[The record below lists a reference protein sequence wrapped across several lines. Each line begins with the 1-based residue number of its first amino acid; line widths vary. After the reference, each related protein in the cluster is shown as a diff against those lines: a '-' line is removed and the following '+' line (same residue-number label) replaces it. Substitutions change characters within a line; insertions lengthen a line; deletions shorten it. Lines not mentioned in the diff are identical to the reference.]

1 MKQYNDYFW
10 RAKNATLDMMMR
22 LFTYIAIFFLV
33 FTVSPLYIRA
43 GIIEDLRQK
52 IDTRGIEI
60 KNLEQEI
67 AQYEKDIAVL
77 GGQAKTLANS
87 IKELDIAR
95 KKLDVNI
102 RLTESK
108 ISNQNLKIEKLELE
122 IGDKE
127 VKIDQNSRAIGEI
140 IRSMDQVE
148 TKNLTEVILSNKNFS
163 ELWDDIENLELLGN
177 QIRDQVKELQHL
189 KAARES
195 DKATTEKERAVLV
208 GLKKE
213 LSDEKRVVE
222 NNKSGKNRL
231 LATTKNKE
239 SNYKKIL
246 EKKQALKEAFEAE
259 LEQFESEL
267 KVAIDPSSFPPAG
280 SEVLSWPLDKI
291 RITQYFGDTAFAKSG
306 AYNGK
311 GHNGIDIAATY
322 GTKIRASLG
331 GTIAG
336 TGDTDI
342 VCPGASYGRW
352 VLIKHRNGLST
363 LYAHLSV
370 ISVTSGQEVGTG
382 DIIGYS
388 GDTGYSTGPHLHL
401 TVYATQGVSV
411 QQRKSAVCNGT
422 YTLPIAPLNA
432 YLNPMD
438 YLKKL

>member
-1 MKQYNDYFW
+1 MQLIMT
-10 RAKNATLDMMMR
+10 AR
-22 LFTYIAIFFLV
+22 LSIYIFIFFLV
-33 FTVSPLYIRA
+33 FVLSPIDMHA

-52 IDTRGIEI
+52 IDGRATEI

-67 AQYEKDIAVL
+67 AQYEKDIVAL

-108 ISNQNLKIEKLELE
+108 IAAQNLKIEKLKIE

-127 VKIDQNSRAIGEI
+127 EKIDQNLRAIEEI
-140 IRSMDQVE
+140 IRAMDQVE
-148 TKNLTEVILSNKNFS
+148 TKNLMEVILSNENFS
-163 ELWDDIENLELLGN
+163 EFWDDIENLERLGKLT
-177 QIRDQVKELQHL
+177 RDQVKELEQL

-195 DKATTEKERAVLV
+195 DKAATERERAVLV

-222 NNKSGKNRL
+222 ANKSEKNRL

-246 EKKQALKEAFEAE
+246 QQKQALKDAFEAE
-259 LEQFESEL
+259 LREFESEL
-267 KVAIDPSSFPPAG
+267 KIAIDPSSFPPAG
-280 SEVLSWPLDKI
+280 SEVLSWPTNGV
-291 RITQYFGDTAFAKSG
+291 RITQYFGNTAFAKSG
-306 AYNGK
+306 AYNGN
-311 GHNGIDIAATY
+311 GHNGIDMAVAY
-322 GTKIRASLG
+322 GTKIKAALG
-331 GTIAG
+331 GTVTGI
-336 TGDTDI
+336 GDTDTTKG
-342 VCPGASYGRW
+342 CYSYGKW

-370 ISVTSGQEVGTG
+370 ISATTGQEVGTG

-388 GDTGYSTGPHLHL
+388 GNTGYSTGPHLHL
-401 TVYATQGVSV
+401 TVYASMGVQIKKFDNSKNCKD
-411 QQRKSAVCNGT
+411 Q
-422 YTLPIAPLNA
+422 YIPIASLNA
-432 YLNPMD
+432 YLNPID

>member
-1 MKQYNDYFW
+1 MKLYNDYFW

-108 ISNQNLKIEKLELE
+108 ILNQNLKIEKLELE

-177 QIRDQVKELQHL
+177 QIRDQVKELQYL

-246 EKKQALKEAFEAE
+246 QQKQALKEAFEAE
-259 LEQFESEL
+259 LQQFESEL

-280 SEVLSWPLDKI
+280 SEVLSWPLDNV
-291 RITQYFGDTAFAKSG
+291 RITQQFGKTSDSG
-306 AYNGK
+306 RLYASGT
-311 GHNGIDIAATY
+311 HNGIDLAATY
-322 GTKIRASLG
+322 AKIRATLG
-331 GTIAG
+331 GTVTG
-336 TGDTDI
+336 VGDTDI

-352 VLIKHRNGLST
+352 VLVKHRNGLST

-401 TVYATQGVSV
+401 TVYATQGVSI
-411 QQRKSAVCNGT
+411 QQGKSAVCNGT

>member
-1 MKQYNDYFW
+1 M
-10 RAKNATLDMMMR
+10 TVR
-22 LFTYIAIFFLV
+22 LSIYIFIFLFALIIPPA
-33 FTVSPLYIRA
+33 SIHA
-43 GIIEDLRQK
+43 GIIDDLRQK
-52 IDTRGIEI
+52 IDTRGAEI
-60 KNLEQEI
+60 KNLEAEI

-108 ISNQNLKIEKLELE
+108 ISNQNLKIEKLEIE
-122 IGDKE
+122 IKDKE
-127 VKIDQNSRAIGEI
+127 GKIDQGSRAVGEI

-148 TKNLTEVILSNKNFS
+148 TKSLVEVILSNKNFS
-163 ELWDDIENLELLGN
+163 EFWDDIENLERLGKLT
-177 QIRDQVKELQHL
+177 RDQVKELEQL

-195 DKATTEKERAVLV
+195 DKSATEQERAVLV

-222 NNKSGKNRL
+222 NNKNEKNRL

-259 LEQFESEL
+259 LRQFESEL
-267 KVAIDPSSFPPAG
+267 KVAIDPNSFPPAG
-280 SEVLSWPLDKI
+280 SEVLSWPIDSI
-291 RITQYFGDTAFAKSG
+291 RITQHFGDTAFAKSG

-311 GHNGIDIAATY
+311 GHNGIDLAAAY

-331 GTIAG
+331 GTVAG

-370 ISVTSGQEVGTG
+370 ISVAGGQEVGTG

-388 GDTGYSTGPHLHL
+388 GDTGYSTGPHLHF

-432 YLNPMD
+432 YLNPID